1 MPPHG
6 GDGWSRTAIW
16 VTGATEAFPDRAD
29 PCLVSGLATRASRL
43 RRREPERCPRQA
55 RALPRPLDVP
65 TARCASPKLVEPD
78 SRPVR
83 HKHRRLGWPSR
94 CAATGD
100 TGRHRRS
107 RAGPGSP
114 WAADGRHRT
123 APGGH
128 RPAPGG
134 TDVARN
140 DVLLPR
146 NDVLLARNDV
156 AGAPERVSRWRSSED
171 EGDGHE
177 PARRPSQAVSRPV
190 PLGPRGSVI
199 PCGEGVDHGFGQS
212 APYSTVI
219 VVSPPVGVALTW
231 TRQPA
236 PRRASTM

>member
-6 GDGWSRTAIW
+6 GDGWWATAIW
-16 VTGATEAFPDRAD
+16 VTGATEAFPDRID

-43 RRREPERCPRQA
+43 RRREPERCPRRA

-94 CAATGD
+94 CAATGG
-100 TGRHRRS
+100 TGRHRAVTGRP
-107 RAGPGSP
+107 RAAPTWHGTTSCWHGTMSP
-114 WAADGRHRT
+114 
-123 APGGH
+123 GH
-128 RPAPGG
+128 RNGSAGG
-134 TDVARN
+134 D
-140 DVLLPR
+140 LPR
-146 NDVLLARNDV
+146 TR
-156 AGAPERVSRWRSSED
+156 
-171 EGDGHE
+171 DGHE
-177 PARRPSQAVSRPV
+177 PARSRRRPSAGRP
-190 PLGPRGSVI
+190 PMRPRGSVL
-199 PCGEGVDHGFGQS
+199 PSGEGVDHGFGQS